1 MTFSINNKL
10 VFFDSFQFLN
20 SSSESLENFFWKNSS
35 KYLSQEFD
43 GELLDLVKQK
53 GFYPYEYMN
62 GFKKFRLYSI
72 DKFYSSFNGKT
83 FNNENYKHVPK
94 V

>member
-20 SSSESLENFFWKNSS
+20 SSSESLEIFFGKNSS
-35 KYLSQEFD
+35 KYLIQEFD

-62 GFKKFRLYSI
+62 GFKKFRLCSI